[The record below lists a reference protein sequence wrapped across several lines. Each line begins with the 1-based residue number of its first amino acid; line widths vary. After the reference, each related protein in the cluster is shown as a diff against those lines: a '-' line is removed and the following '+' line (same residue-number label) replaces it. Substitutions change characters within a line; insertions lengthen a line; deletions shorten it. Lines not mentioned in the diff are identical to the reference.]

1 MVAIIRGKAFLVWLK
16 YARQNRIKLN
26 FNIMNG
32 TRRPAILVIRD
43 GWGENHDPSLDKY
56 NAIKL
61 ANAPFCKN
69 LAAHWPRTEIA
80 ACGLAVG
87 LPEGIMGNSEVGHQ
101 NIGAGRVVDQEIVRI
116 DKGFQTGSILESP
129 VLQQVFKTMDEGGS
143 LHLFG
148 LCSDAG
154 VHSMLRHLY
163 NLLKLC
169 ADKKY
174 EKVYLHAFTDGR
186 DTPPTSGLGF
196 IKEVESKM
204 KEYGVGKVASVIGRF
219 WAMDRDK
226 RWDRVQ
232 KAYDCLVGVKAE
244 AEVSSAEEAFKNYYD
259 NPAQDNMQGDE
270 FIVPTWIVEDGKP
283 IGRVKDG
290 DAVIFFNFRGDRP
303 REMTS
308 AFIDDDFDGFNRT
321 VRPKVYFVTMTEY
334 KTGLCPNVLFPKPP
348 KMVNILGEYIS
359 SKGLAQLRCA
369 ETEKFAHVTF
379 FFNDYR
385 EEPFRGEDRIL
396 IDSPRDVQTYD
407 QKPEMSEPGVA
418 DAVAKAVLENKYAL
432 IVVNFANGDMV
443 GHTGNLEAAVKAIE
457 AVDAGVKKIAE
468 AADKTGAVMVITAD
482 HGNSDQLFEPSIN
495 EPHTRHTM
503 NPVEVIIYGK
513 GMEGLKLRQGGN
525 LGDIAPTV
533 LQLMGLKPPAEM
545 TGKSLIIQ

>member
-1 MVAIIRGKAFLVWLK
+1 
-16 YARQNRIKLN
+16 
-26 FNIMNG
+26 MNG
-32 TRRPAILVIRD
+32 VRRPVVLVIRD
-43 GWGENHDPSLDKY
+43 GWGENHDASLDKF

-61 ANAPFCKN
+61 AHAPFCKS
-69 LAAHWPRTEIA
+69 LSEKYPRTEITA
-80 ACGLAVG
+80 HGLEVG

-116 DKGFQTGSILESP
+116 DKGFQTGSVLESP
-129 VLQQVFKTMDEGGS
+129 VLQEVFKKLDDGGA

-163 NLLKLC
+163 SLLKIC

-174 EKVYLHAFTDGR
+174 SKVFLHAFTDGR

-196 IKEVESKM
+196 IKQV
-204 KEYGVGKVASVIGRF
+204 KEEMAKCGVGKVASVIGRF
-219 WAMDRDK
+219 WAMDRDQ

-232 KAYDCLVGVKAE
+232 KAYDCLTGTETQKAVE
-244 AEVSSAEEAFKNYYD
+244 NAEDAFTSYYE

-270 FIVPTWIVEDGKP
+270 FIPPTWVVENGEP

-303 REMTS
+303 REMTQ
-308 AFIDDDFDGFNRT
+308 AFVDPTFDGFPRA
-321 VRPKVYFVTMTEY
+321 VKPDVYFVTMTEY
-334 KTGLCPNVLFPKPP
+334 KVGLCPNVLFPKPP
-348 KMVNILGEYIS
+348 KMVNILGDYIA

-385 EEPFRGEDRIL
+385 EEPFNGEDRIL
-396 IDSPRDVQTYD
+396 IDSPREVQTYD
-407 QKPEMSEPGVA
+407 QKPEMSEPAVA
-418 DAVAKAVLENKYAL
+418 DAVAKAVLEDKYAL

-443 GHTGNLEAAVKAIE
+443 GHTGNMQAAIKAIE
-457 AVDAGVKKIAE
+457 AVDQGVQKIAE
-468 AADKTGAVMVITAD
+468 AADKTGAALVITAD
-482 HGNSDQLFEPSIN
+482 HGNSDQLFDPSAN
-495 EPHTRHTM
+495 QPHTRHTM
-503 NPVEVIIYGK
+503 NPVEVVIYGK
-513 GMEGLKLRQGGN
+513 GLGGLKMRSGGN

-533 LQLMGLKPPAEM
+533 LQLMGLKKPEEM
-545 TGKSLIIQ
+545 TGTSLITQ